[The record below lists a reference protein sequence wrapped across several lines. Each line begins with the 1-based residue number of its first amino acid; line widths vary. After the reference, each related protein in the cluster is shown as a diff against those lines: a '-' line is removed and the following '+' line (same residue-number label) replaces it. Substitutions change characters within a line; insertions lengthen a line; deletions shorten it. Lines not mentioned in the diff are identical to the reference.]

1 MMGGFPS
8 IFLKF
13 ANKLAEY
20 FFNKYSANL
29 LCQYFKKTEVFLK
42 FANKLAEYF
51 FNKYSANLL
60 CQYFKKSGPPA
71 RGEPYPKGEGKK
83 RFVFS
88 SPSLWGGGKI
98 LVMEPR
104 GPPPFTPCEAG
115 DGEGGGFFP
124 RSR

>member
-29 LCQYFKKTEVFLK
+29 LCQYFKKTEVFFK

-60 CQYFKKSGPPA
+60 CQYLKKSGRENLGDGTPGGSLRPPPGRTLRR
-71 RGEPYPKGEGKK
+71 RGE
-83 RFVFS
+83 VF
-88 SPSLWGGGKI
+88 LNLQI
-98 LVMEPR
+98 NQNNI
-104 GPPPFTPCEAG
+104 
-115 DGEGGGFFP
+115 
-124 RSR
+124 

>member
-88 SPSLWGGGKI
+88 SPSLWGGGKTY
-98 LVMEPR
+98 VMGAPSLREGWCWEKHGGR
-104 GPPPFTPCEAG
+104 G
-115 DGEGGGFFP
+115 
-124 RSR
+124 

>member
-8 IFLKF
+8 IFFFKF

-29 LCQYFKKTEVFLK
+29 LCQYLKKTEVFFK

-60 CQYFKKSGPPA
+60 CQYLKKSGPPA

-98 LVMEPR
+98 
-104 GPPPFTPCEAG
+104 
-115 DGEGGGFFP
+115 
-124 RSR
+124 

>member
-8 IFLKF
+8 IFFKF

-29 LCQYFKKTEVFLK
+29 LCQYLKKTEVFFK

-60 CQYFKKSGPPA
+60 CQYLKKSGRENICDGGPLPTGGLVLGEKVQEDFPPH
-71 RGEPYPKGEGKK
+71 Y
-83 RFVFS
+83 S
-88 SPSLWGGGKI
+88 GGKRGKRAESD
-98 LVMEPR
+98 LV
-104 GPPPFTPCEAG
+104 F
-115 DGEGGGFFP
+115 
-124 RSR
+124 